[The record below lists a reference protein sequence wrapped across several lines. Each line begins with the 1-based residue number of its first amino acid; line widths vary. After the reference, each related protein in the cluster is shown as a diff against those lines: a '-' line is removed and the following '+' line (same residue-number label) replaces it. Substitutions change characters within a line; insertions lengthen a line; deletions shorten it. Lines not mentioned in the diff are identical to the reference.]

1 MKKIINDPNNVVEE
15 MLHGLAK
22 ANPAVIHSEGL
33 GVISRKEKTA
43 KVGIVSGGGS
53 GHEPAHAGYVGK
65 GMLDAAVAGNVFSSP
80 DPERIQEGI
89 RQANGGKGVLLVIKN
104 YSGDNMNFSMAAE
117 LAEMEDD
124 IEVDSVVVKDDVAV
138 EDSTFSTGRRGIAGT
153 VFVHKVAGA
162 KAEAGASLPEVKAA
176 AEKAIKNLRSMGMS
190 MSACTIPAVGKPGF
204 TLGENE
210 MEIGM
215 GIHGEPGISKTD
227 IKPSKEIAKI
237 LLDKILDD
245 YKASGI
251 EMEGAEV
258 ALMVNGL
265 GATPLMELYILN
277 GDAQAYLEEK
287 GVKVYRTF
295 VGNYMTALEM
305 AGCSLTLMKLDDE
318 LKELL
323 DAPSE
328 APGFRVTVTTG
339 NFISPVMRWLRF
351 PTAEPSRTMP
361 GFVPVRPTSS
371 APSTTRL
378 LPM

>member
-1 MKKIINDPNNVVEE
+1 MKKIINKPENVVEE
-15 MLHGLAK
+15 MLHGLAL
-22 ANPAVIHSEGL
+22 ANPNVIHSEGL
-33 GVISRKEKTA
+33 GVISRREKSE

-89 RQANGGKGVLLVIKN
+89 NQANGGKGVLLVIKN
-104 YSGDNMNFSMAAE
+104 YSGDYMNFTMAAD
-117 LAEMEDD
+117 LAEMDD
-124 IEVDSVVVKDDVAV
+124 IEVDYVIVKDDVAV
-138 EDSTFSTGRRGIAGT
+138 EDSTYSTGRRGIAGT
-153 VFVHKVAGA
+153 VFVHKIAGA
-162 KAEAGASLPEVKAA
+162 KAEAGASLAEVKAS

-204 TLGENE
+204 VLEENE
-210 MEIGM
+210 MEVGM
-215 GIHGEPGISKTD
+215 GIHGEPGISKTE
-227 IKPSKEIAKI
+227 IRESKEIAQI
-237 LLDKILDD
+237 LLDKILED

-277 GDAQAYLEEK
+277 GDVQAYLAEK
-287 GVKVYRTF
+287 GVKVYKTF

-328 APGFRVTVTTG
+328 APAFRV
-339 NFISPVMRWLRF
+339 
-351 PTAEPSRTMP
+351 
-361 GFVPVRPTSS
+361 
-371 APSTTRL
+371 
-378 LPM
+378 

>member
-1 MKKIINDPNNVVEE
+1 MKKIINKPEHVVEE
-15 MLHGLAK
+15 MLHGLAM

-33 GVISRKEKTA
+33 GVISRKEKSE
-43 KVGIVSGGGS
+43 KVGVVSGGGS

-89 RQANGGKGVLLVIKN
+89 NQANGGKGVLLVIKN
-104 YSGDNMNFSMAAE
+104 YSGDYMNFTMAADMAE
-117 LAEMEDD
+117 LDD
-124 IEVDSVVVKDDVAV
+124 IEVDYVMVKDDVAV
-138 EDSTFSTGRRGIAGT
+138 EDSTYSTGRRGIAGT
-153 VFVHKVAGA
+153 VFVHKIAGA
-162 KAEAGASLPEVKAA
+162 KAEAGASLAEVKAA

-204 TLGENE
+204 ILEENE
-210 MEIGM
+210 IEIGM
-215 GIHGEPGISKTD
+215 GIHGEPGISKTE
-227 IKPSKEIAKI
+227 IKESKEIAKI
-237 LLDKILDD
+237 LLDKILED

-251 EMEGAEV
+251 ETEGGEF

-277 GDAQAYLEEK
+277 GDVQAYLVEK
-287 GVKVYRTF
+287 GIKVYKTF

-305 AGCSLTLMKLDDE
+305 AGCSLSLLKLDEE

-328 APGFRVTVTTG
+328 APAFRV
-339 NFISPVMRWLRF
+339 
-351 PTAEPSRTMP
+351 
-361 GFVPVRPTSS
+361 
-371 APSTTRL
+371 
-378 LPM
+378 

>member
-1 MKKIINDPNNVVEE
+1 MKKIINKPENVVEE
-15 MLHGLAK
+15 MLHGLAM

-33 GVISRKEKTA
+33 GVISRKEKSK

-89 RQANGGKGVLLVIKN
+89 NQANGGKGVLLVIKN
-104 YSGDNMNFSMAAE
+104 YSGDYMNFTMAADMAE
-117 LAEMEDD
+117 LDD
-124 IEVDSVVVKDDVAV
+124 IEVDYVIVKDDVAV
-138 EDSTFSTGRRGIAGT
+138 EDSTYSTGRRGIAGT
-153 VFVHKVAGA
+153 VFVHKIAGA
-162 KAEAGASLPEVKAA
+162 KAEAGASLAEVKAA

-204 TLGENE
+204 VLEENE
-210 MEIGM
+210 IEIGM
-215 GIHGEPGISKTD
+215 GIHGEPGISKSE
-227 IKPSKEIAKI
+227 IKESKEIAKI
-237 LLDKILDD
+237 LLDKILED

-251 EMEGAEV
+251 ETEGGEF

-277 GDAQAYLEEK
+277 GDVQAYLAEK
-287 GVKVYRTF
+287 GVKVYKTF

-328 APGFRVTVTTG
+328 APAFRV
-339 NFISPVMRWLRF
+339 
-351 PTAEPSRTMP
+351 
-361 GFVPVRPTSS
+361 
-371 APSTTRL
+371 
-378 LPM
+378 

>member
-1 MKKIINDPNNVVEE
+1 MKKIINKPENVVEE
-15 MLHGLAK
+15 MLHGLAM

-33 GVISRKEKTA
+33 GVISRREKSE

-65 GMLDAAVAGNVFSSP
+65 GMLDAAVSGNVFSSP

-89 RQANGGKGVLLVIKN
+89 NQANGGKGVLLVIKN
-104 YSGDNMNFSMAAE
+104 YSGDNMNFTMAAE
-117 LAEMEDD
+117 LAEMDD
-124 IEVDSVVVKDDVAV
+124 IEVDWVVVKDDVAV
-138 EDSTFSTGRRGIAGT
+138 EDSTYSTGRRGIAGT
-153 VFVHKVAGA
+153 VFVHKIAGA

-204 TLGENE
+204 VLGENE
-210 MEIGM
+210 MEVGM
-215 GIHGEPGISKTD
+215 GIHGEPGIEKSE
-227 IKPSKEIAKI
+227 IKESKEIAKI

-277 GDAQAYLEEK
+277 GDAQAYLAEK
-287 GVKVYRTF
+287 GVKIYKTF

-328 APGFRVTVTTG
+328 APAFRV
-339 NFISPVMRWLRF
+339 
-351 PTAEPSRTMP
+351 
-361 GFVPVRPTSS
+361 
-371 APSTTRL
+371 
-378 LPM
+378 